1 MTTGDI
7 NNDGLIDIY
16 FSSNQGANKL
26 YLNKGDLNFTDITEK
41 AGLNSEE
48 EWKTG
53 VNMVDINGDGFIDIY
68 QTRLGGYKNISG
80 KKGSFLGGAG
90 GFIIFLL
97 AVRYILETALTI
109 EISPGKK
116 GCEIFEIIPLS
127 HSLVFSSPLLTI

>member
-1 MTTGDI
+1 MKIVITWCVLSFK
-7 NNDGLIDIY
+7 NNANTSQ
-16 FSSNQGANKL
+16 FNKL

-80 KKGSFLGGAG
+80 KNQLFINNGDLTFTERAEEYGLDLSELGA
-90 GFIIFLL
+90 
-97 AVRYILETALTI
+97 
-109 EISPGKK
+109 ISYPDFTESKK
-116 GCEIFEIIPLS
+116 
-127 HSLVFSSPLLTI
+127 